1 MTSAHL
7 RNASL
12 DIVRSR
18 AEECYASGLSDKEA
32 FAELDKFIPKLKD
45 WASSIMARKHKE
57 EPPKQ
62 SKISHGV
69 KIYDTSGS
77 TLKLSIENILATEED
92 ILSPMWGLRARP
104 DGSAVVNIE
113 YQHQNMNQNSEN
125 DKARDRKA
133 GRYVAPLE
141 LKTGNPYQAHQAQA
155 LLYARAFMDRYGEES
170 SRIGPPPAAI
180 SQKLKSNC
188 GKDEATLGGAILIYL
203 GLRDGKEDQ
212 EKVLYVREKRYELQ
226 ALLGLRN
233 NLARTMANK
242 CRNEATGKSTQDG
255 AGLARPACRA
265 LPDVIGRQSVCDMCY
280 VRDACAL
287 YHKGWENGTE
297 ETSKMGPGFT
307 EAVGHLSTSQMAY
320 FRKWDRLLDLEDS
333 QVHRSTKLLWRIP
346 SLERE
351 ARGTCSANLMLL
363 QKKKERR

>member
-1 MTSAHL
+1 MGFARSARWL
-7 RNASL
+7 
-12 DIVRSR
+12 
-18 AEECYASGLSDKEA
+18 
-32 FAELDKFIPKLKD
+32 
-45 WASSIMARKHKE
+45 
-57 EPPKQ
+57 
-62 SKISHGV
+62 
-69 KIYDTSGS
+69 
-77 TLKLSIENILATEED
+77 
-92 ILSPMWGLRARP
+92 
-104 DGSAVVNIE
+104 AVVNIE

-125 DKARDRKA
+125 DKARDSKA

-155 LLYARAFMDRYGEES
+155 LLYARAFMDRYGEGS
-170 SRIGPPPAAI
+170 NRIGPPPAVI
-180 SQKLKSNC
+180 SQKLKSNG
-188 GKDEATLGGAILIYL
+188 GKDEATLGGAILVYL

-212 EKVLYVREKRYELQ
+212 EKVLYVREKRFELQ

-287 YHKGWENGTE
+287 YHKGWENGSE

-307 EAVGHLSTSQMAY
+307 EAVGHLSTSQMEY

-363 QKKKERR
+363 QKKRETINGNVHFRYTFGRRDADCSPVSNASGSIVLAYSPSRPDSYEQFGKRLDNTFCSGDKIVIGVDASHVALARELWRKSVDTKFLSRLKSR